1 MSFELVA
8 AAPQREPA
16 AFTATAGAS
25 RGRARALPPLCMAEA
40 VQTEERLQVLEQ
52 YRAKVREHSEAEAAL
67 KKARLDVRDLVKE
80 FNDTEDALR
89 ALQSVGQIIGDT
101 LRQLDE
107 DKFIVKARRRPSSA
121 PRRAALLLLRLLD
134 APPPAALSLL
144 SLLYTPTPPTAL

>member
-1 MSFELVA
+1 
-8 AAPQREPA
+8 
-16 AFTATAGAS
+16 
-25 RGRARALPPLCMAEA
+25 MAEA

-107 DKFIVKARRRPSSA
+107 DKFIVKARRRPSSRAA
-121 PRRAALLLLRLLD
+121 PRRPPPPPTPRRP
-134 APPPAALSLL
+134 APPRLSLSAL
-144 SLLYTPTPPTAL
+144 APIYSTPPTAL

>member
-1 MSFELVA
+1 
-8 AAPQREPA
+8 
-16 AFTATAGAS
+16 
-25 RGRARALPPLCMAEA
+25 MAEA

-107 DKFIVKARRRPSSA
+107 DKFIVKARRRRP
-121 PRRAALLLLRLLD
+121 PRRAA
-134 APPPAALSLL
+134 PPSSSDSSTPRPPRLSLSAL
-144 SLLYTPTPPTAL
+144 APIYSDPPTAL

>member
-1 MSFELVA
+1 
-8 AAPQREPA
+8 
-16 AFTATAGAS
+16 
-25 RGRARALPPLCMAEA
+25 MAEA

-134 APPPAALSLL
+134 ARPAPRGSLSLCSRSYIL
-144 SLLYTPTPPTAL
+144 RPPPTAL

>member
-1 MSFELVA
+1 
-8 AAPQREPA
+8 
-16 AFTATAGAS
+16 
-25 RGRARALPPLCMAEA
+25 MAEV

-107 DKFIVKARRRPSSA
+107 DKFIVKARRRRP
-121 PRRAALLLLRLLD
+121 PRRAAPPSSSSDSSTPRPPRLS
-134 APPPAALSLL
+134 LSLL